1 MTHGTKLLLVLLA
14 GSTIGFG
21 QPQPA
26 PSLESVLADAQQA
39 QAAGDYTAAAND
51 YKQAVRLQPGMPQ
64 LWANLGLMQH
74 EVGDIGGAI
83 GSFQHALRLDPSL
96 YVPNLFLGIDY
107 AHSGK
112 AKEAVPYLL
121 AAEKLNK
128 ADPQAPLAL
137 GRVYISIG
145 SFSAAVQQLDRA
157 TNLAP
162 KLGAAWFASGIAHLD
177 LVQDDSRIMSEQ
189 NKESPYASALYAES
203 LQKEARFGEAAT
215 LYRSL
220 LNARQQPP
228 CLRTE
233 LGFALLRNHDPSGA
247 EKQFVAEGA
256 AHPECSLAVLGQ
268 IRIAIANG
276 DNQGAIELLDDLWNR
291 DHGFVESNAGIL
303 LDGTLSDA
311 AATTVALLSSQES
324 AALTPDLR
332 DALPAVFG
340 LSDLEANQPAVHAP
354 DRSQMHQTPEAYY
367 AEGHFL
373 ACARQLE
380 LSVARLTV
388 EKLHL
393 LAECAES
400 TGNDALVLRAANA
413 LNRLQ
418 PHSAEALYWSILA
431 NERLALRSLAR
442 FQRLDPDSAT
452 SHVLL
457 GDVYHQLERNDD
469 AQTEY
474 LTALKLSPGD
484 PAALLGVATAY
495 LSNSNLPAAAE
506 AAQSALS
513 KRPDDPDFNLLM
525 AKVELGCH
533 DYASALPYLEK
544 ILHTEPRPQMLPL
557 VHALIGKVYAETDK
571 TEEAIRELSLGA
583 SSDEDGSIYYLLAHL
598 YRKQGDLKDA
608 DAAIDRMKTI
618 KSQRRERG
626 YKLIEDPELSSLES
640 QPERPI
646 NP

>member
-1 MTHGTKLLLVLLA
+1 MTHGTKLLFWFCWPDPTL
-14 GSTIGFG
+14 GFG
-21 QPQPA
+21 QQQPA
-26 PSLESVLADAQQA
+26 PSLESLVADAQRA
-39 QAAGDYTAAAND
+39 EAAGDYTAAAND
-51 YKQAVRLQPGMPQ
+51 YKQAVRLQAGMPQ

-74 EVGDIGGAI
+74 QVGDSRVPSELSSTHYVSILHSMSPI
-83 GSFQHALRLDPSL
+83 CSSGSALRAFWKGTRGNSL
-96 YVPNLFLGIDY
+96 F
-107 AHSGK
+107 
-112 AKEAVPYLL
+112 L
-121 AAEKLNK
+121 AAEKINK

-137 GRVYISIG
+137 GRVYISVAR
-145 SFSAAVQQLDRA
+145 FSAAVEELDRA
-157 TNLAP
+157 NNMAP
-162 KLGAAWFASGIAHLD
+162 KLGAAWFASGISHLD
-177 LVQDDSRIMSEQ
+177 LVEATRGSSEETKNRPSRCGVRRVASEGGEIRRGC
-189 NKESPYASALYAES
+189 NA
-203 LQKEARFGEAAT
+203 LQKSAQCQAAAT
-215 LYRSL
+215 MSPFRAWLC
-220 LNARQQPP
+220 AAQ
-228 CLRTE
+228 
-233 LGFALLRNHDPSGA
+233 NHDPSGA
-247 EKQFVAEGA
+247 EKQFVAERERTPNASWRFWARCG
-256 AHPECSLAVLGQ
+256 LRL
-268 IRIAIANG
+268 RNG
-276 DNQGAIELLDDLWNR
+276 DNQRAIELLNDLWDR

-311 AATTVALLSSQES
+311 TATTVALFSSQES

-332 DALPAVFG
+332 NALPTVFG
-340 LSDLEANQPAVHAP
+340 LSDPEVNQPAVHAP

-380 LSVARLTV
+380 LSVAPLKV

-442 FQRLDPDSAT
+442 FQQLDPDSAT

-474 LTALKLSPGD
+474 LKALKLSPGD

-495 LSNSNLPAAAE
+495 LCNSNLPAAAE

-525 AKVELGCH
+525 AEVEFGRH
-533 DYASALPYLEK
+533 DYASALPYLEN
-544 ILHTEPRPQMLPL
+544 ILHTQAKPQMLPL
-557 VHALIGKVYAETDK
+557 VHALIGKVYAESDK
-571 TEEAIRELSLGA
+571 TEEAIRELNLGA

-608 DAAIDRMKTI
+608 DVAIDRMKAI